1 MVPWAGAIGF
11 KGASPTRMKPHWR
24 GGRVKSPLAPR
35 NPSHSH
41 PWRSRIVLQP
51 MEGPDIRSQ
60 TLPEGTY
67 ILWAPPARGLKGLLS
82 FGRSSD
88 GGERLKALARCA
100 RLRARPN
107 PPLPPSARFP
117 PPADEV
123 PPPVDPRRS
132 PCDQQSP
139 RSAAAALAGTLPP
152 AGFSAP
158 ASYSLAGGAC
168 LLVRYGLAQAAGL
181 GLSHATPNV
190 HHEPSTRT
198 ACVFTG
204 VLAPPVMRCRLAAMP
219 PLAAP
224 PCYPC
229 CPPCCCLPP
238 PAARLV
244 CPTSQTATCIPS
256 FPSHFHCRLAA
267 CPMPPLL

>member
-1 MVPWAGAIGF
+1 
-11 KGASPTRMKPHWR
+11 
-24 GGRVKSPLAPR
+24 
-35 NPSHSH
+35 
-41 PWRSRIVLQP
+41 

-117 PPADEV
+117 PPSDEV
-123 PPPVDPRRS
+123 PPPVGPPQEPLRPAVSPLGGGGARRHPPACRLLGPGLLLPGRRRLPAGALRPGAGRGPGPVPRHAQRA
-132 PCDQQSP
+132 P
-139 RSAAAALAGTLPP
+139 RAQHPHRLRLHRCAGT
-152 AGFSAP
+152 
-158 ASYSLAGGAC
+158 
-168 LLVRYGLAQAAGL
+168 
-181 GLSHATPNV
+181 T
-190 HHEPSTRT
+190 
-198 ACVFTG
+198 
-204 VLAPPVMRCRLAAMP
+204 VMRRRLAAMP
-219 PLAAP
+219 PFAAP

-229 CPPCCCLPP
+229 CAPCCCLPP

-244 CPTSQTATCIPS
+244 SPTSQTATCIHS
-256 FPSHFHCRLAA
+256 FPSHLHCRLAA